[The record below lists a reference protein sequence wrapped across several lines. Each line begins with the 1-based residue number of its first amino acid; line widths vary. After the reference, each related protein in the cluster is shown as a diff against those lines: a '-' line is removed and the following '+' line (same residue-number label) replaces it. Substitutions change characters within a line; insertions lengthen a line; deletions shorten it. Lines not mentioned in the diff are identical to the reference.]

1 MIELAYIN
9 KRKKSRTVVS
19 VGSGLPRYGQV
30 CFISCVRE
38 DLSDLGGEVLHATM
52 LWRL

>member
-19 VGSGLPRYGQV
+19 IGSGLPCYGQI
-30 CFISCVRE
+30 CFMSFVRE
-38 DLSDLGGEVLHATM
+38 DLSDSGNEVLHATM
-52 LWRL
+52 LWRI